1 MAGNFW
7 KAIKGHFK
15 DLVIALVILIK
26 EAIFGVAVFS
36 VGRLLGKLIPLLFSA
51 SGNQVA
57 SLIENISDVGAIILF
72 VVLVGND
79 VSEYIRKR

>member
-1 MAGNFW
+1 MAGNLW
-7 KAIKGHFK
+7 EAIKGHFK

-36 VGRLLGKLIPLLFSA
+36 VGRLLGKLIPLFWA
-51 SGNQVA
+51 SGNQVG

-79 VSEYIRKR
+79 VSEYVRNR

>member
-7 KAIKGHFK
+7 RAIKGHFK

-36 VGRLLGKLIPLLFSA
+36 VGCLLGKLIPLFSA